1 MINLKKHKNAVWEIK
16 INRPEKANSLSSKML
31 GELLTIIE
39 KADEAKGVIL
49 TGQGKTFSAGA
60 DLIEVKSGLATS
72 PIWEKLSKS
81 LKELNCV
88 TIAALNGTV
97 AGGAFGMV
105 LACDIRIC
113 VPSSKFFYP
122 VMKMGYLPQ
131 PSDPKRLID
140 LIGPGRAKLM
150 LVAGEKL
157 DSDKAYKFGLVDEIV
172 MVEDL
177 ISRAHKL
184 LDASLSALPNHVSGI
199 KRLMN

>member
-1 MINLKKHKNAVWEIK
+1 
-16 INRPEKANSLSSKML
+16 ML
-31 GELLTIIE
+31 EELLAIIE
-39 KADEAKGVIL
+39 KANGASGIIL
-49 TGQGKTFSAGA
+49 TGQGETFSAGA
-60 DLIEVKSGLATS
+60 DLSEVKSGLATS
-72 PIWEKLSKS
+72 PIWEKLSLS

-97 AGGAFGMV
+97 AGGAFGMI

-131 PSDPKRLID
+131 PSDPKRLMD

-157 DSDKAYKFGLVDEIV
+157 DSEKAYKFGLVDEVV
-172 MVEDL
+172 MVENL
-177 ISRAHKL
+177 ISRAHTL
-184 LDASLSALPNHVSGI
+184 LDASISAQPTHVSGI

>member
-1 MINLKKHKNAVWEIK
+1 MITLKKHKNAVWEIR
-16 INRPEKANSLSSKML
+16 INRPEKANSLSSEML
-31 GELLTIIE
+31 EELLAIIE
-39 KADEAKGVIL
+39 KASGASGIIL
-49 TGQGKTFSAGA
+49 TGQGETFSAGA
-60 DLIEVKSGLATS
+60 DLSEVKSGLATS
-72 PIWEKLSKS
+72 PIWEKLSLS

-97 AGGAFGMV
+97 AGGAFGMI

-131 PSDPKRLID
+131 PSDPKRLVD

-157 DSDKAYKFGLVDEIV
+157 DSEKAYKFGLVDEVV
-172 MVEDL
+172 MVKNL
-177 ISRAHKL
+177 ISRAHTL
-184 LDASLSALPNHVSGI
+184 LDASISAQPTHVSGI

>member
-157 DSDKAYKFGLVDEIV
+157 DSDKAYKFGLVDEVI
-172 MVEDL
+172 MAENL
-177 ISRAHKL
+177 ISRAHGL
-184 LDASLSALPNHVSGI
+184 LATSLSARSDHIASI
-199 KRLMN
+199 KRLMT

>member
-1 MINLKKHKNAVWEIK
+1 MITLKKHKNAVWEIR
-16 INRPEKANSLSSKML
+16 INRPEKANSLSSEML
-31 GELLTIIE
+31 EELLAIIE
-39 KADEAKGVIL
+39 KANSARGIIL

-60 DLIEVKSGLATS
+60 DLSEVKSGLATS
-72 PIWEKLSKS
+72 PIWEKLSLS

-97 AGGAFGMV
+97 AGGAFGMI

-131 PSDPKRLID
+131 PSDPKRLVD

-177 ISRAHKL
+177 IGRAHTL

>member
-1 MINLKKHKNAVWEIK
+1 MITLNKHKNAVWEIK
-16 INRPEKANSLSSKML
+16 INRPEKANSLSFTML
-31 GELLTIIE
+31 EELLTVIE
-39 KADEAKGVIL
+39 KANEAKGVIL

-60 DLIEVKSGLATS
+60 DLSEVRSGLAIS

-97 AGGAFGMV
+97 AGGAFGMI

-113 VPSSKFFYP
+113 VPSSEFFYP

-150 LVAGEKL
+150 LVAGQKL
-157 DSDKAYKFGLVDEIV
+157 SSDKAYKFGLVDEV
-172 MVEDL
+172 VKVENL
-177 ISRAHKL
+177 IIRAHEL
-184 LDASLSALPNHVSGI
+184 LAASLSARSDHITGI
-199 KRLMN
+199 KHLMT

>member
-1 MINLKKHKNAVWEIK
+1 MITLKEHKNAVWEIT

-31 GELLTIIE
+31 EELLTIIE
-39 KADEAKGVIL
+39 KANKARGVIL

-60 DLIEVKSGLATS
+60 DLGEVKSGLATS
-72 PIWEKLSKS
+72 PLWEKLSKN

-97 AGGAFGMV
+97 AGGAFGMI

-157 DSDKAYKFGLVDEIV
+157 DSDKAYKFGLIDEV
-172 MVEDL
+172 VTVENL
-177 ISRAHKL
+177 IIRAHEL
-184 LDASLSALPNHVSGI
+184 LAASLSAQSDHITGI
-199 KRLMN
+199 KHLMT

>member
-1 MINLKKHKNAVWEIK
+1 MITLKKHKNAVWEIR
-16 INRPEKANSLSSKML
+16 INRPEKANSLSSEML
-31 GELLTIIE
+31 EELLAIIE
-39 KADEAKGVIL
+39 KASGASGIIL
-49 TGQGKTFSAGA
+49 TGQGETFSAGA
-60 DLIEVKSGLATS
+60 DLSEVKSGLATS
-72 PIWEKLSKS
+72 PIWEKLSLS

-97 AGGAFGMV
+97 AGGAFGMI

-131 PSDPKRLID
+131 PSDPKRLVD

-177 ISRAHKL
+177 ISRAHTL

>member
-31 GELLTIIE
+31 GELLNIIE
-39 KADEAKGVIL
+39 KANEAKGVIL

-60 DLIEVKSGLATS
+60 DLSEVKSGLATS

-97 AGGAFGMV
+97 AGGAFGMI

-122 VMKMGYLPQ
+122 VMKL
-131 PSDPKRLID
+131 SLIH
-140 LIGPGRAKLM
+140 I
-150 LVAGEKL
+150 
-157 DSDKAYKFGLVDEIV
+157 
-172 MVEDL
+172 
-177 ISRAHKL
+177 
-184 LDASLSALPNHVSGI
+184 
-199 KRLMN
+199 

>member
-1 MINLKKHKNAVWEIK
+1 MITLKKHKNAVWEIK
-16 INRPEKANSLSSKML
+16 INRPEKANSLSAEML
-31 GELLTIIE
+31 EELFTIIE
-39 KADEAKGVIL
+39 KAHEAKGLIL
-49 TGQGKTFSAGA
+49 TGEGKTFSAGA
-60 DLIEVKSGLATS
+60 DLSEVKSGLAIS
-72 PIWEKLSKS
+72 PIWEKLSNN

-97 AGGAFGMV
+97 AGGAFGMI

-157 DSDKAYKFGLVDEIV
+157 DSDQAYKFGLVDEIV

-177 ISRAHKL
+177 ISRAHTL

>member
-1 MINLKKHKNAVWEIK
+1 MITLKKHKNAVWEIR
-16 INRPEKANSLSSKML
+16 INRPEKANSLSSEML
-31 GELLTIIE
+31 EELLAIIE
-39 KADEAKGVIL
+39 KASGASGIIL
-49 TGQGKTFSAGA
+49 TGQGETFSAGA
-60 DLIEVKSGLATS
+60 DLSEVKSGLATS
-72 PIWEKLSKS
+72 PIWEKLSLS

-97 AGGAFGMV
+97 AGGAFGMI

-131 PSDPKRLID
+131 PSDPKRLVD

-157 DSDKAYKFGLVDEIV
+157 DSDKAYKFGLVDEV
-172 MVEDL
+172 VREENL
-177 ISRAHKL
+177 ISRAHEL
-184 LDASLSALPNHVSGI
+184 LAASLSARSDHIADI
-199 KRLMN
+199 KRLMI

>member
-1 MINLKKHKNAVWEIK
+1 MITLKKHKNAVWEIR
-16 INRPEKANSLSSKML
+16 INRPEKANSLSSEML
-31 GELLTIIE
+31 EELLAIIE
-39 KADEAKGVIL
+39 KANSARGIIL

-60 DLIEVKSGLATS
+60 DLSEVKYGLATS
-72 PIWEKLSKS
+72 PIWEKLSLS

-97 AGGAFGMV
+97 AGGAFGMI

-131 PSDPKRLID
+131 PSDPKRLMD

-157 DSDKAYKFGLVDEIV
+157 DSEKAYKFGLVDEVV
-172 MVEDL
+172 MVENL
-177 ISRAHKL
+177 ISRAHTL
-184 LDASLSALPNHVSGI
+184 LDASISAQPTHVSGI